1 VTDSIV
7 NPNPPVEPAAVPP
20 ITAEVARPSA
30 EATLRPVAQRMD
42 AAMAAVAT
50 AQEVADSWTEE
61 FWAVCGYDKS
71 AVTEALTQLSK
82 LAGIYEGSVGL
93 AAKHDFSADA
103 DVLVQQED
111 QSEPTA

>member
-1 VTDSIV
+1 M
-7 NPNPPVEPAAVPP
+7 
-20 ITAEVARPSA
+20 TAEIARPSA
-30 EATLRPVAQRMD
+30 EATLRPVAEGMD
-42 AAMAAVAT
+42 AAMAAVGD

-61 FWAVCGYDKS
+61 FWAVCGYDKP
-71 AVTEALTQLSK
+71 AVTEALSQLSK